1 MTSSGTFLS
10 DAVAGLATLRRVK
23 LGSSAR
29 HPGHIAAMD
38 GRPTTSPDELANRL
52 TLSRG
57 TGAVGVALSTPD
69 LDDAALLAVA
79 ERLGSVMPE
88 TDLETRP
95 FVSSAAVLRLSA
107 VFDDRVEPALQPFS
121 TAFIALHTEGSRAAE
136 YQRPTTLIF
145 HCVQPADDAEGGQTV
160 VVQTDHIAARL
171 SPDALTLLTTTRFA
185 AHPYGEAILK
195 QENGVWEMAFR
206 DFRDAPLAWNNDAD
220 AEPAAVNAALAQ
232 LVLAMYTV
240 PMYALA
246 MRPGMIVYLANARV
260 AHGRTAFA
268 RSNPQRLLRRICLQQ
283 TPCNAH
289 RVTSPE
295 V

>member
-23 LGSSAR
+23 LGSTAR
-29 HPGHIAAMD
+29 HPHHIGAMD
-38 GRPTTSPDELANRL
+38 GQPTTSPDELANRL

-57 TGAVGVALSTPD
+57 TSAVGVALSTPD

-95 FVSSAAVLRLSA
+95 FVSSAAV
-107 VFDDRVEPALQPFS
+107 
-121 TAFIALHTEGSRAAE
+121 
-136 YQRPTTLIF
+136 
-145 HCVQPADDAEGGQTV
+145 
-160 VVQTDHIAARL
+160 
-171 SPDALTLLTTTRFA
+171 
-185 AHPYGEAILK
+185 
-195 QENGVWEMAFR
+195 WEMAFR
-206 DFRDAPLAWNNDAD
+206 DFRDEPLAWSNDAD

-232 LVLAMYTV
+232 LALAMYTV

-246 MRPGMIVYLANARV
+246 MQPGMIVYLANARV

-268 RSNPQRLLRRICLQQ
+268 QSDPQRLLRRICLQQ

-289 RVTSPE
+289 RVTSPKPPK